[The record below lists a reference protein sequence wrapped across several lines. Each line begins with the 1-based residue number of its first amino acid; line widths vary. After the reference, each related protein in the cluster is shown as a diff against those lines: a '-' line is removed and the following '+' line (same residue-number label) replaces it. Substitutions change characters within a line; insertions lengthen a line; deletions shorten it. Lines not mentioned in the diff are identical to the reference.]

1 MGNRTGA
8 REVNKGT
15 GTTCISPVA
24 INIDADHPEEF
35 ANIAYG
41 IRMAHRGWLK
51 KTDVLNTLPYASLK
65 KSIQS
70 TSGTPPVSFT
80 DTKSFNEPRAYS

>member
-1 MGNRTGA
+1 MKWSALNMLNRQRNLRRNAESSDTTWGNRTGA

-51 KTDVLNTLPYASLK
+51 KTDAVGSL
-65 KSIQS
+65 
-70 TSGTPPVSFT
+70 
-80 DTKSFNEPRAYS
+80 